1 MRKEDKINLENKQ
14 ITLQLITACLSTCE
28 HVISRNA
35 YLEKKWSNYYV
46 FDDISGNDG
55 YCDDKIKWMD
65 YRKKIR
71 SLIRDKCSIN
81 EITDMT
87 KNETVK
93 ATQKSVKEL
102 IELIDKDDYVLVV

>member
-28 HVISRNA
+28 DVISRNA

-46 FDDISGNDG
+46 FDDIPSNGC
-55 YCDDKIKWMD
+55 YCDDKNKWMD

-71 SLIRDKCSIN
+71 GLIRDKYSVN

-93 ATQKSVKEL
+93 ATQKSVKEF
-102 IELIDKDDYVLVV
+102 IELIDNNDYELVV